1 MQLKIRRS
9 QRDAGIVSTHVL
21 FCLNARAELS
31 AIERDNLARYKLY
44 DQVIYNS
51 EASKRHLAKGMAAG
65 TEGSVRSDLKA
76 WGHLAMAKLRLNVTV
91 RSLERGQYIECKSME
106 ELRDAENAIIL
117 ACQNLKTY
125 LEMAA
130 TFDGTE
136 QLIDFSGNEPTVIA
150 QAIQPE
156 PILAPPMTEL
166 TSEAPFALEGPED
179 YETFESGPPSDAFYS
194 AGASVGNAIDWISGV
209 AGLDRRRAVFLVIG
223 VVALILVLLV
233 SMCHG

>member
-9 QRDAGIVSTHVL
+9 QRDAGIVSNHVL

-51 EASKRHLAKGMAAG
+51 EASKRHIAEGMAASA
-65 TEGSVRSDLKA
+65 EGSLRGGLKA

-91 RSLERGQYIECKSME
+91 RSLERGQYIECRSME
-106 ELRDAENAIIL
+106 ELRDAEDAIIL

-136 QLIDFSGNEPTVIA
+136 QLIDFSGGEPTIIA
-150 QAIQPE
+150 QTIQPE
-156 PILAPPMTEL
+156 PILAPPMGEL
-166 TSEAPFALEGPED
+166 TSATPFALEGPAD
-179 YETFESGPPSDAFYS
+179 YETFESGPSSDAFYA
-194 AGASVGNAIDWISGV
+194 AGSSVGNAIDWISEVTGM
-209 AGLDRRRAVFLVIG
+209 DRQRSVFLSVG
-223 VVALILVLLV
+223 AVVLMLVLLV
-233 SMCHG
+233 AMCHG